1 MGEISPDEFK
11 HFIGPDI
18 RLEPVTLHKSDNVKS
33 LLEYYMGK
41 TPWSVRVSSSTT
53 SSLRR
58 TPPKAISKPLFFI
71 HTSHSAMKIAIFPG
85 SFDPFTV
92 GHASIVERGLPMFDR
107 IVIGVG
113 VNDSKRSLFSTD
125 ERVEAISRIYADEP
139 RIKVVAYNDLTVDL
153 VRREGAQFILR
164 GLRSVK
170 DFEYERDIAAMN
182 HRLSGV
188 ETVMLFTE
196 SHIADI
202 SSSVVRELIAY
213 GKDVSD
219 FLPRRHSPRS
229 TNE

>member
-1 MGEISPDEFK
+1 
-11 HFIGPDI
+11 
-18 RLEPVTLHKSDNVKS
+18 
-33 LLEYYMGK
+33 
-41 TPWSVRVSSSTT
+41 
-53 SSLRR
+53 
-58 TPPKAISKPLFFI
+58 
-71 HTSHSAMKIAIFPG
+71 MKVAIFPG

-113 VNDSKRSLFSTD
+113 VNDKKRSSYAP
-125 ERVEAISRIYADEP
+125 EQRVEAIRRVYANEP
-139 RIKVVAYNDLTVDL
+139 RIKVVAYNDLTIDL

-182 HRLSGV
+182 KRLAGV

-196 SHIADI
+196 AHYSDI

-213 GKDVSD
+213 GKDVSA
-219 FLPRRHSPRS
+219 FLPQPAQTE
-229 TNE
+229 TNLQK